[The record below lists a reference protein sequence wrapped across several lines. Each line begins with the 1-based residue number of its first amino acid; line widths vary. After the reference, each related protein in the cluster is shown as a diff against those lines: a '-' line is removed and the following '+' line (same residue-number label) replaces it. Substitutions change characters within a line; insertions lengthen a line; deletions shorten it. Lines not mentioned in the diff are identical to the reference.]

1 MTLSST
7 PSPSDG
13 PRAPAMASVTDL
25 AARLDRLPVVTGSHR
40 LWAGLLGFFFLFDT
54 FDLSAFGNTA
64 PALRAEWGLT
74 IGQVSLATSA
84 AFVGMFFGALIGG
97 RASDRWGRRP
107 VLLAGAATY
116 SLFSLATA
124 LAPNFETLVVLRLL
138 TGIGM
143 QATTGVLLVY
153 VSEMFPRHLRGRYQA
168 ILLTIGIVGVPLAAF
183 VARMVTPWGEG
194 AWRWV
199 YAVGALGIVG
209 TVVAVKL
216 LPESARW
223 AAAHGRA
230 DRAEALV
237 TRLEDEAKAA
247 TGAPLPEPQ
256 PLPAPRTGS
265 FGELL
270 GRPYLKRTAVASVA
284 MVLLIL
290 SIYGFNSWVATLLVE
305 RGFAQTTA
313 LTMVTILAIA
323 SVPGAFLPYFFV
335 DRFERKDIILTLAVL
350 SAAAVAVFGFVANPV
365 AMVVAGFVFSVF
377 MQSIVAVLYTY
388 LPEIYPTH
396 LRGVGSGIANG
407 LGRVA
412 GVAGAFIVGG
422 IFTAFGFTTVFVY
435 LAVVVLLLGIVLA
448 LFGERTTARSLEQI
462 SG

>member
-1 MTLSST
+1 
-7 PSPSDG
+7 
-13 PRAPAMASVTDL
+13 
-25 AARLDRLPVVTGSHR
+25 
-40 LWAGLLGFFFLFDT
+40 
-54 FDLSAFGNTA
+54 
-64 PALRAEWGLT
+64 
-74 IGQVSLATSA
+74 
-84 AFVGMFFGALIGG
+84 
-97 RASDRWGRRP
+97 
-107 VLLAGAATY
+107 
-116 SLFSLATA
+116 
-124 LAPNFETLVVLRLL
+124 
-138 TGIGM
+138 
-143 QATTGVLLVY
+143 
-153 VSEMFPRHLRGRYQA
+153 
-168 ILLTIGIVGVPLAAF
+168 
-183 VARMVTPWGEG
+183 
-194 AWRWV
+194 
-199 YAVGALGIVG
+199 
-209 TVVAVKL
+209 
-216 LPESARW
+216 
-223 AAAHGRA
+223 
-230 DRAEALV
+230 
-237 TRLEDEAKAA
+237 
-247 TGAPLPEPQ
+247 
-256 PLPAPRTGS
+256 
-265 FGELL
+265 
-270 GRPYLKRTAVASVA
+270 